1 MWRFS
6 EIPQIIQVMD
16 DRLSIDT
23 HGDLGYPHYGKPL
36 CVYIYILYTVYLYTH
51 TRIDTYKPS

>member
-6 EIPQIIQVMD
+6 EIPQVIQVMD

-36 CVYIYILYTVYLYTH
+36 CVYTLYIYIQYISIH
-51 TRIDTYKPS
+51 TRIDTHKPS